1 MLVPQMRL
9 IPLREIDMGF
19 LDALGEYV
27 LSPVARAVVT
37 VIDTVSEHPVEAALL
52 IRHERT

>member
-1 MLVPQMRL
+1 MRL